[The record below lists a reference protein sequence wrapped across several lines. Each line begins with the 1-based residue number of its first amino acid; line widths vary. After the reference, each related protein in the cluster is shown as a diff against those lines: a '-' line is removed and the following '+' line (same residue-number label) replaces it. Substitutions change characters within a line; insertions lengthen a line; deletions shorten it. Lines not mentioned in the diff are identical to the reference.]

1 VTTTYADIVNE
12 VIINLQGYT
21 MQQDRATSLSAALTS
36 TTTTTVSVT
45 STSDIGKGIIEIGEE
60 LMWVENFDRVANT
73 LSRHYTF
80 YCCCVQQGDYQSD
93 FP

>member
-21 MQQDRATSLSAALTS
+21 MQQDRATSLSAAV
-36 TTTTTVSVT
+36 TTTTTTTINVS
-45 STSDIGKGIIEIGEE
+45 STTDIGK
-60 LMWVENFDRVANT
+60 
-73 LSRHYTF
+73 
-80 YCCCVQQGDYQSD
+80 